1 MADGD
6 EPRRGPGRPP
16 TTGAPFRRLT
26 VNLQQEMITA
36 LALEAQRRGLSVS
49 ELARGI
55 FLDWMRHEMPIGHTP
70 LAATPDSKETP
81 RD

>member
-16 TTGAPFRRLT
+16 TTGARFRRLT
-26 VNLQQEMITA
+26 VNMEQEMITA
-36 LALEAQRRGLSVS
+36 LALEAQRRGISLSA
-49 ELARGI
+49 LTRGI
-55 FLDWMRHEMPIGHTP
+55 FLDWMRRETP
-70 LAATPDSKETP
+70 TASSPDSKETP

>member
-1 MADGD
+1 
-6 EPRRGPGRPP
+6 
-16 TTGAPFRRLT
+16 
-26 VNLQQEMITA
+26 MITA